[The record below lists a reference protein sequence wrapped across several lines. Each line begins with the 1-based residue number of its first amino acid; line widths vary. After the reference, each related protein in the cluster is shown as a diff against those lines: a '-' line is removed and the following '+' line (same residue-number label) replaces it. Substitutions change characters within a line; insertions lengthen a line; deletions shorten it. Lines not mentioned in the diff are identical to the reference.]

1 MKENGWPQLRQKP
14 SVRPGRPPRLRPTFS
29 SHLLQKRRFSG
40 TSGFSM
46 IAEAGSRAGTGG
58 TSTSPAPSIPR
69 LAEPLE
75 PVPRVPPREAVRP
88 DPTLPDPLV
97 GALPY
102 EDPCPL
108 RPLWPDEPGG
118 MPAGG
123 AGAAGVVTGA
133 CPAAAGAEPGG
144 RPYAPG

>member
-1 MKENGWPQLRQKP
+1 
-14 SVRPGRPPRLRPTFS
+14 
-29 SHLLQKRRFSG
+29 
-40 TSGFSM
+40 M

-58 TSTSPAPSIPR
+58 TSTSPAPSMPR

-102 EDPCPL
+102 DAPWPL

-123 AGAAGVVTGA
+123 EGVAGVVTGA
-133 CPAAAGAEPGG
+133 GPGAAGAEPGG

>member
-1 MKENGWPQLRQKP
+1 M
-14 SVRPGRPPRLRPTFS
+14 
-29 SHLLQKRRFSG
+29 LQKRRFSG

-102 EDPCPL
+102 EEPCPL
-108 RPLWPDEPGG
+108 RPLRPDEPGG
-118 MPAGG
+118 MPEGG
-123 AGAAGVVTGA
+123 AGVAGAVTGV
-133 CPAAAGAEPGG
+133 CPGAAAGAGPGG
-144 RPYAPG
+144 RP